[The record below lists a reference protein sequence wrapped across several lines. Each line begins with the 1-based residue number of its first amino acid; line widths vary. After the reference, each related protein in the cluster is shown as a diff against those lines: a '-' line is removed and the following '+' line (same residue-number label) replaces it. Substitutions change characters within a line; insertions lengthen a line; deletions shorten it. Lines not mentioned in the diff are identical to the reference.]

1 MLGGIAA
8 YLRRHHVALLALFVA
23 LGGTAV
29 AAGNVLPRNSV
40 GTPQL
45 QNGAVT
51 KAKIAKRTL
60 TSLRGLR
67 GPRGEKGVP
76 GPSGPGA
83 TSFSTTVAQDSGTVH
98 VLTTTSGGIAVK
110 AVCTASRVELQLATA
125 SGANGLEHN
134 SIVNKNGTLTT
145 PSAAGTGTATFVAS
159 ASNIVDLA
167 SIARNSAVGNA
178 FWRFDL
184 HAAHLSPCRFW
195 GMITP
200 STAG

>member
-8 YLRRHHVALLALFVA
+8 YVRRHHVALLALFVA

-51 KAKIAKRTL
+51 KPKIAKRTL

-67 GPRGEKGVP
+67 GEKGP
-76 GPSGPGA
+76 QGPAGPGA
-83 TSFSTTVAQDSGTVH
+83 TSFSTTLAQDTGTVH
-98 VLTTTSGGIAVK
+98 VLTTTSAGIVVK
-110 AVCTASRVELQLATA
+110 AVCTASRVELQLATV
-125 SGANGLEHN
+125 SGAAALEHN

-145 PSAAGTGTATFVAS
+145 PSAATGVATFVAS

-167 SIARNSAVGNA
+167 SIARNTAMGNA

-184 HAAHLSPCRFW
+184 HSAHLSPCRFW

-200 STAG
+200 SSAG